1 LGGGGGRPVWW
12 VRESTGERSAGGRH
26 HCAAPHERVVAVAGG
41 QARATDGTVN
51 WQHGFGKDAARFG
64 EEERGRLGALDSRT
78 CRRRDCLAAEPRR
91 KRSSSRGAGRRGEAS
106 SFLALARSLVVRNS
120 GSFCAWGLVSYVCA
134 VGCSVSATILAL
146 RNNRGRRLVA
156 WAFELPI
163 VRVFFLRNTHT
174 VSCKKN

>member
-51 WQHGFGKDAARFG
+51 WQHGFGKDVARFR

-78 CRRRDCLAAEPRR
+78 CRRRSCLAAEPKRR
-91 KRSSSRGAGRRGEAS
+91 RRSSSRAAAEAS
-106 SFLALARSLVVRNS
+106 SFLALSRSSSGTPDPSARGGWSVTFVR
-120 GSFCAWGLVSYVCA
+120 WP
-134 VGCSVSATILAL
+134 VGCSVPI
-146 RNNRGRRLVA
+146 RG
-156 WAFELPI
+156 
-163 VRVFFLRNTHT
+163 VRSEWGLD
-174 VSCKKN
+174 

>member
-1 LGGGGGRPVWW
+1 MGGGGGRPVWW

-51 WQHGFGKDAARFG
+51 WQHGFGKDVARFG

-134 VGCSVSATILAL
+134 VAGGLLRSDQGSSVGMGPGLTRALAL
-146 RNNRGRRLVA
+146 RNFGLRGTQ
-156 WAFELPI
+156 I
-163 VRVFFLRNTHT
+163 
-174 VSCKKN
+174 C